1 MRVLN
6 AKEMIKDI
14 FKYGLTASITALFC
28 CVAPSIIFALGLGSG
43 IFAFQFADF
52 FYNPDGSANV
62 FAWMLRVVAA
72 LVVVHGISKYSRK
85 QNCSLNTPSQRLT
98 NKMLFAFFVVTLA
111 AGLYLLF
118 THLTTIYFNDVID
131 VTRQLEYK
139 K

>member
-1 MRVLN
+1 
-6 AKEMIKDI
+6 MIKDI

-52 FYNPDGSANV
+52 FYNPDGSANI
-62 FAWMLRVVAA
+62 FAWLLRLVA
-72 LVVVHGISKYSRK
+72 LFILGYGIYKYNVKES
-85 QNCSLNTPSQRLT
+85 CSLNTPAEKLT
-98 NKMLFAFFVVTLA
+98 NKLLFASILITLA
-111 AGLYLLF
+111 VVLYMLF

-131 VTRQLEYK
+131 VTRQIEYK